1 MVIFSMKCPKCGL
14 TQTLSPTCKSCGA
27 SVPNTATHAVQL
39 PPQSTKRTNP
49 PPQPAPPPGTESGFP
64 QAEQEMSQ
72 LSFHGTVESLFGIQI
87 VNFFLIIITLGIYS
101 FWGRVRVRK
110 FFMSQTEFAGDRFA
124 YHGSGKELLIGF
136 LKAVLVFGVP
146 IVFLIFV
153 RDVLDVDDL
162 FKAVSAFLASVLG
175 FALYPLAMVG
185 SRRYRL
191 SRTSWRGIRF
201 SFRGR
206 VRTLF
211 YLFLES
217 SILIPLTLG
226 LFYPFFATKKQK
238 FLVNHSY
245 FGNEK
250 FSFDGEGNDLLG
262 SFVLSLFLTIPT
274 LGLCWFWF
282 FAKKQRY
289 FWDHTTFASSRFHST
304 VPGGDLLFLRAT
316 NLFLLLVTLG
326 LGWSWVKVRSIRFFL
341 NYLSFQGPLDLA
353 SIAQEAQLTTAT
365 GEGLAG
371 FFDLDA
377 GFDLG

>member
-1 MVIFSMKCPKCGL
+1 MSRL
-14 TQTLSPTCKSCGA
+14 TFNGM
-27 SVPNTATHAVQL
+27 
-39 PPQSTKRTNP
+39 
-49 PPQPAPPPGTESGFP
+49 G
-64 QAEQEMSQ
+64 
-72 LSFHGTVESLFGIQI
+72 ESLFGIQI

-146 IVFLIFV
+146 IIFLILV
-153 RDVLDVDDL
+153 RDVLNVDDL
-162 FKAVSAFLASVLG
+162 SKAVSAFLASVLA
-175 FALYPLAMVG
+175 FALYPFAMVG

-238 FLVNHSY
+238 FLVTHSY

-262 SFVLSLFLTIPT
+262 SFVLSLLLTIPT

-282 FAKKQRY
+282 FAKKHRY

-304 VPGGDLLFLRAT
+304 VPGGDLLFLKAT

-326 LGWSWVKVRSIRFFL
+326 LGWSWVKVRSVRFFL
-341 NYLSFQGPLDLA
+341 KYLSFQGPLDLA
-353 SIAQEAQLTTAT
+353 SITQEAQLTTAT